1 MKYLLGSHFWGMN
14 IEDSD
19 KDYLEFVLPTKE
31 DLFWGKFKSTCT
43 KDENGNDVNIKDI
56 RLILK
61 ELKKGSLRMFEMMYA
76 PVVDYHEENNLIL
89 KTIEKYLQSNRDKLF
104 EELRIEFMRAVIGES
119 KGRINSLE
127 KNFTG
132 KELAH
137 LQKLYWLLYL
147 THKYKNPFHIMLSDT
162 NKQTL
167 KKIRL
172 NSDKTLFET
181 LKEEFKFGY
190 YIDFGKPIDDKPVL
204 NELEN
209 MMITI
214 IR

>member
-1 MKYLLGSHFWGMN
+1 MKYLLGSYFWGMDTEN
-14 IEDSD
+14 SD
-19 KDYLEFVLPTKE
+19 KDYLEFVLPTQE
-31 DLFWGKFKSTCT
+31 EMFWGKFKSTCT
-43 KDENGNDVNIKDI
+43 KDENGNDTNIKDI
-56 RLILK
+56 RLMLK

-76 PVVDYHEENNLIL
+76 PVADYHEQNNLIL
-89 KTIEKYLQSNRDKLF
+89 ETIEKYLQSNRDKLF

-127 KNFTG
+127 KNFNG

-137 LQKLYWLLYL
+137 LQKLYWLVYI

-172 NSDKTLFET
+172 MPEKELFGT
-181 LKEEFKFGY
+181 LKEDFKNY
-190 YIDFGKPIDDKPVL
+190 YYKDFGEPSTDKPTL
-204 NELEN
+204 NELETL
-209 MMITI
+209 MIKI
-214 IR
+214 VR

>member
-14 IEDSD
+14 IEESD

-56 RLILK
+56 RLMLK
-61 ELKKGSLRMFEMMYA
+61 ELKKGSLRIFEMMYA
-76 PVVDYHEENNLIL
+76 PVADYHEQNNLIL
-89 KTIEKYLQSNRDKLF
+89 ETIEKYLQSNRDKLF

-137 LQKLYWLLYL
+137 LQKLYWLFYL
-147 THKYKNPFHIMLSDT
+147 THKYKNPFHIMLSAT
-162 NKQTL
+162 NKQSL

-172 NSDKTLFET
+172 NPDKALFET
-181 LKEEFKFGY
+181 LKEDFKFGY
-190 YIDFGKPIDDKPVL
+190 YIDFGDPRKDKPTLEALEVL
-204 NELEN
+204 
-209 MMITI
+209 MIKVI
-214 IR
+214 G